1 MLYISKPISSS
12 SSQYHPFHTSHYSQ
26 ESGNISVLQKLSTTR
41 QLLEHTLNRKRRTNL
56 SIEEPV
62 QASLHHELSSPT
74 FSHLNSIYSSYHK
87 APTDSKMNQKFSSPK
102 RKPQSEPVFLKT
114 KDKMK
119 HENEIK
125 FKEECTFKPKI
136 NHSSREES
144 LSHEDLFE
152 KLAKPKAEA
161 VLEREK
167 VKRQLED
174 IDRDRLSSRTKSIS
188 GDGSRV
194 EDRLYSKENKALKYE
209 MIKRQQEEKEASSF
223 PYSPQISSSTS
234 KFQSPSKPLYLR
246 VKQVQQERALKRQQ
260 ENECIEPVYSFHPS
274 INSNSNHLAKNRSKA
289 SQSSRLTH
297 SSISKAQ
304 SINSSIS
311 VHTQPSNLSTAQDFL
326 ERQQGH
332 KAKSEKEKALLF
344 SASAENLKFKPTI
357 SENSKIILNCKRNL
371 DGESFREKIDR
382 IVKGD
387 MERNRKLKN
396 KLENEVYGKFK
407 FSPDINEISKVL
419 VKNSS
424 FLVDDLKNKK
434 KLRAQASVA
443 EIEKTCSFS
452 PCLNN
457 NKRFERVRSAY
468 TQNEEILNG
477 IEKKRKEKNL
487 NAKMAKD
494 IVEVKER
501 EKCTFKPKRIPRISS
516 DGDVKV
522 KGVDRFYEL
531 RNLALR
537 QKEEKETRE
546 KKVLYKDQIR
556 DMLYSPN

>member
-12 SSQYHPFHTSHYSQ
+12 SSQYHPFHNSHYSQ
-26 ESGNISVLQKLSTTR
+26 ESSSNSVIQKLSTTR

-62 QASLHHELSSPT
+62 QQSLHHELSSPT
-74 FSHLNSIYSSYHK
+74 FSHLNNIYSSYHK

-114 KDKMK
+114 KDKLK
-119 HENEIK
+119 QENEIK

-136 NHSSREES
+136 NQSSREES
-144 LSHEDLFE
+144 TSREDLFE
-152 KLAKPKAEA
+152 KLAKSKAEV

-174 IDRDRLSSRTKSIS
+174 MDRDRLSSRTKSIS
-188 GDGSRV
+188 GDSRV
-194 EDRLYSKENKALKYE
+194 EDRLYTKENKALKYE

-234 KFQSPSKPLYLR
+234 KFHSPSKPLYLR
-246 VKQVQQERALKRQQ
+246 IKQVQDERALKKQQ
-260 ENECIEPVYSFHPS
+260 ASECIEPVYSFHPS
-274 INSNSNHLAKNRSKA
+274 ISPNSHYLAKNRSKA

-311 VHTQPSNLSTAQDFL
+311 IHTQPSNLSTAQDFL
-326 ERQQGH
+326 DRQQSH
-332 KAKSEKEKALLF
+332 QAKSEKEKALLF

-371 DGESFREKIDR
+371 AGESFREKIDR

-387 MERNRKLKN
+387 TERNRKLKN
-396 KLENEVYGKFK
+396 KLEKEVYGKYK
-407 FSPDINEISKVL
+407 FTPDINEISKVL

-424 FLVDDLKNKK
+424 FVVDDLKNKK

-457 NKRFERVRSAY
+457 NKRFDRVRSVY

-487 NAKMAKD
+487 NAKMVKD
-494 IVEVKER
+494 ELEVKER

-537 QKEEKETRE
+537 QKEEKEIRE
-546 KKVLYKDQIR
+546 KKVLYKDSIR